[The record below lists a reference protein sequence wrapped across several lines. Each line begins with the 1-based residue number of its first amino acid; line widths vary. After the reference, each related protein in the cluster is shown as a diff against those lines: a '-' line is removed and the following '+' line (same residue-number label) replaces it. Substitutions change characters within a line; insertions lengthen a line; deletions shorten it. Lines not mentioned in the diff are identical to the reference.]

1 MKQLWQNAGNVVF
14 YREFYVFVLQWQMM
28 DEGMTKI
35 PQMKNGN
42 YGLLPTSQKIET
54 IISIFSY

>member
-1 MKQLWQNAGNVVF
+1 
-14 YREFYVFVLQWQMM
+14 MM